1 MLTYIL
7 AIVCAVLALAADQFT
22 KYIVTANMVLNESK
36 DFLPGFMNFWYI
48 HNEGGAWGFLEGYT
62 WLLLS
67 LTVLIMLVCI
77 AMLLKFGL
85 KNKVLF
91 WAVCLILSGGL
102 GNMIDRIFRD
112 GKVIDFLNFQFIE
125 FPVFN
130 VADCAVVVGAGLLIL
145 YFIIDMVKESKAKRD
160 L

>member
-1 MLTYIL
+1 MTYIL
-7 AIVCAVLALAADQFT
+7 AIICAIFALAADQFT
-22 KYIVTANMVLNESK
+22 KYIVIQNFALNESK
-36 DFLPGFMNFWYI
+36 DFLPGFINFWYI

-67 LTVLIMLVCI
+67 LTVVIMLICI
-77 AMLLKFGL
+77 AMLLKMGP

-91 WAVCLILSGGL
+91 WSVCLILSGGL
-102 GNMIDRIFRD
+102 GNMIDRVFRG
-112 GKVIDFLNFQFIE
+112 GKVIDFLNFQFID

-130 VADCAVVVGAGLLIL
+130 VADCAVVIGAGLLIL
-145 YFIIDMVKESKAKRD
+145 YFVLDMIKESKTKRD